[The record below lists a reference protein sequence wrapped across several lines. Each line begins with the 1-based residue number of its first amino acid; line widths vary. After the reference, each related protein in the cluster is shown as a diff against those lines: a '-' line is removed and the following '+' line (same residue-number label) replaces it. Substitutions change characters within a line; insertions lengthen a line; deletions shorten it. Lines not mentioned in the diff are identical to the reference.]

1 MKNYFR
7 GFAVIIL
14 PAVFL
19 FSSFNLTKTEEE
31 REETNELKVSF
42 VDELEDL
49 FIDSKVPDRAET
61 EFIADVPRGSIAGVH
76 ILLNDL
82 KKDETLT
89 LSVKYSGKP
98 VSIAK
103 WYRIIDV
110 PVERNSGLKERL
122 GDDNLYVIRKAPFRV
137 FDALEPAG
145 QEIIVKNPVTAL
157 RLEVTIGKHE
167 KTGKKEFTIEI
178 FSGGQKCHLTFV
190 VNVYKTIIPEV
201 GKGSF
206 PYTNWFS
213 FDNIA
218 SYHNL
223 EIWSEEYW
231 KMLDKYAALMALSRQ
246 NMFRLPARHIFDSL
260 SSLEYKLN
268 TGRLRRLVEIF
279 TKNGLYYIE
288 SGQLGTRT
296 KGAWASETFSVFSR
310 EGPVASSLEGHI
322 LIENLC
328 SQLMNEIVRNG
339 WQDRWLQH
347 VADEPTESNA
357 NDFRIFAGIIRKYMP
372 GIPLVEA
379 VFDANL
385 AGALDI
391 WCPNLI
397 RYNNNSDFY
406 EAYRKQGDDIWIY
419 TALNP
424 RNQLL
429 NRLMDMERMRP
440 MLIGWAVALYDLDGY
455 LHWGLNQWR
464 FAPENIDR
472 IAPFNQT
479 VVPGVNLPPGDSHVV
494 YPGAD
499 GPWSSTR
506 LEAHRIGFED
516 YELLKMLK
524 AKNPE
529 KAEKIIKK
537 VIRGFGD
544 YTTDPVIYRKV
555 RKEMLQELDTHSN

>member
-1 MKNYFR
+1 MRHSIKVFT
-7 GFAVIIL
+7 IIFL
-14 PAVFL
+14 PAIFL
-19 FSSFNLTKTEEE
+19 FSSFNLTKGEKKGET
-31 REETNELKVSF
+31 TNELKVSF

-49 FIDSKVPDRAET
+49 FIDSKIPERAVT
-61 EFIADVPRGSIAGVH
+61 EFISDVPRGSIAGVH

-82 KKDETLT
+82 KKDEMLT
-89 LSVKYSGKP
+89 FSVEYSGKP
-98 VSIAK
+98 ASTAK

-110 PVERNSGLKERL
+110 PVEKNSGLKERL
-122 GDDNLYVIRKAPFRV
+122 GDDNPYVIRQAPFSV
-137 FDALEPAG
+137 FDALEPVG
-145 QEIIVKNPVTAL
+145 PEIIVKNPVTAL
-157 RLEVTIGKHE
+157 RLEVPIGEHE

-178 FSGGQKCHLTFV
+178 SSGGQKNNLTFV
-190 VNVYKTIIPEV
+190 INVYKTVIPEV

-218 SYHNL
+218 SYHDL

-231 KMLDKYAALMALSRQ
+231 EMLEKYAALMADSRQ
-246 NMFRLPARHIFDSL
+246 NMFRIPSQHIFDSL
-260 SSLEYKLN
+260 APLKYELNVKRLERIVKLFS
-268 TGRLRRLVEIF
+268 TH
-279 TKNGLYYIE
+279 GLYFIE
-288 SGQLGTRT
+288 GSHLGTRT
-296 KGAWASETFSVFSR
+296 RGEWTSETFSVFNK
-310 EGPVASSLEGHI
+310 EGPPASSPEGHI

-328 SQLMNEIVRNG
+328 GQLMNEIDKNG

-347 VADEPTESNA
+347 IADEPIESNA
-357 NDFRIFAGIIRKYMP
+357 TDFRIFAGIVRKYMP

-440 MLIGWAVALYDLDGY
+440 MLIGWAASLYNLDGY
-455 LHWGLNQWR
+455 LHWGLNIWR
-464 FAPENIDR
+464 FSPENIDQM
-472 IAPFNQT
+472 APFNQT
-479 VVPGVNLPPGDSHVV
+479 VIPGVNLPPGDSHVT
-494 YPGAD
+494 YPGPD

-506 LEAHRIGFED
+506 LVAHRIGFED

-524 AKNPE
+524 VKNPE
-529 KAEKIIKK
+529 KTEEIINK
-537 VIRGFGD
+537 VIRSFTD
-544 YTTDPVIYRKV
+544 YTKDPAVYRKV
-555 RKEMLQELDTHSN
+555 RKEMLQELDTHSI